1 MTDHHRVLILPARL
15 PRIVFGIEPATIGR
29 NFQILGQLP
38 FLPASTVQRAA
49 GGRVMAGKALDKD
62 RVRAGYAQVI
72 AGQRQVGHI
81 RAE

>member
-1 MTDHHRVLILPARL
+1 
-15 PRIVFGIEPATIGR
+15 
-29 NFQILGQLP
+29 
-38 FLPASTVQRAA
+38 
-49 GGRVMAGKALDKD
+49 MAGKALDKD